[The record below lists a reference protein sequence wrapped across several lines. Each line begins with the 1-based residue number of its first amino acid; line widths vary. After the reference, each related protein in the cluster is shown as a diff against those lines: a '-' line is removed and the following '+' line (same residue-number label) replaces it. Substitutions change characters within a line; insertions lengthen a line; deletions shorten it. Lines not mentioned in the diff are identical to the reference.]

1 MRSVS
6 RHHNKHRHDSS
17 APSISPTTGPLQ
29 VLRGRKL
36 LVLVDDENLRYSAR
50 DHGLK
55 LSYTTLAQTLQRI
68 SRDCS
73 LHTFFS
79 RSGGDKRRSKYF
91 DLAGWTVHVNN
102 IESVHAA
109 RGTKHPAN
117 CDNFLL
123 FTSGI
128 LASRSQ
134 ADTIVLAS
142 GDGDLVCALA
152 QAICE
157 LPKKRTVVTMSIAGS
172 TSQRL
177 NAAHNPHIA
186 ANIELGMDMMHRN
199 SNRRYQ

>member
-1 MRSVS
+1 MRSNPGRFRQS
-6 RHHNKHRHDSS
+6 RQRAST
-17 APSISPTTGPLQ
+17 PSISPTTGPLHL
-29 VLRGRKL
+29 LRGRRL

-50 DHGLK
+50 DHDLK
-55 LSYTTLAQTLQRI
+55 LSYTTLARTLQRI

-79 RSGGDKRRSKYF
+79 RSGSDKRRSKYF
-91 DLAGWTVHVNN
+91 ALAGWTVHTNN
-102 IESVHAA
+102 IESIHAA

-134 ADTIVLAS
+134 AEVIVIAS
-142 GDGDLVCALA
+142 GDGDLGCDLA
-152 QAICE
+152 AAVHQ

-186 ANIELGMDMMHRN
+186 ANIELGMDMMRRH
-199 SNRRYQ
+199 SARRYQ